1 MGETV
6 KSASAKAKGRRLQQQ
21 VARDILA
28 RFPGLTPDDI
38 TSRSSGAGGTDLL
51 LSPAALRVFPY
62 AVEAKNQERVNLWE
76 ALAQAEA
83 NAGGLVPLV
92 VLARNRTKPV
102 AVVDWQAFLWLCAQA
117 RGTTPKGEA

>member
-1 MGETV
+1 V

-28 RFPGLTPDDI
+28 RFPGLAPDDI

-62 AVEAKNQERVNLWE
+62 AVETKNQERVNLWA

-102 AVVDWQAFLWLCAQA
+102 AVLDWRAFLWLCAAA
-117 RGTTPKGEA
+117 RGTLPITTNQETR

>member
-1 MGETV
+1 M
-6 KSASAKAKGRRLQQQ
+6 
-21 VARDILA
+21 
-28 RFPGLTPDDI
+28 
-38 TSRSSGAGGTDLL
+38 

-62 AVEAKNQERVNLWE
+62 AVGGKNQERGNLWK

>member
-1 MGETV
+1 M

-21 VARDILA
+21 VPRDILA

-51 LSPAALRVFPY
+51 LSPAALRVVPY
-62 AVEAKNQERVNLWE
+62 AVGAKNQEGGDLWE
-76 ALAQAEA
+76 APAQGGAD
-83 NAGGLVPLV
+83 AGGPVPLV